1 MARVSLSMIVKDEAE
16 SIAAVLADAS
26 AFCDELVVADTGS
39 TDGTPELAAAAGAVV
54 LHVPWTDDFA
64 AARNASLDACTGDWV
79 VWLDAD
85 DRVPPAAQQAF
96 RRVLA
101 DLDGDGADGD
111 GADGSGADGDGVDGD
126 RFDALISPYH
136 CGFDEHTGAP
146 TFTTL
151 RERVLRRSA
160 RLRWAGAIHEVVD
173 ITGVRTREEA
183 QLVVEHRRTAS
194 QAAQDEGR
202 NLRILEKLYAEG
214 DRSPRT
220 LYYRANELRDV
231 ERHQEAADAY
241 AEVLALPQ
249 PAWERY
255 FALMSRAECL
265 QAIGRTGEAAETA
278 VQAVLLDPTRPEAW
292 MVAGMIPYEQGE
304 WARAVPFFSA
314 ASVAQARP
322 TEGFV
327 RGRDHDWAP
336 WDFLSVCLGNSGRH
350 EEALQAG
357 VRALRGNPQGDRV
370 RANLGWFVS
379 ELSVTDSTN

>member
-26 AFCDELVVADTGS
+26 VFCDELVVADTGS
-39 TDGTPELAAAAGAVV
+39 TDGTQELARAAGARVV
-54 LHVPWTDDFA
+54 DVPWTDDFA
-64 AARNASLDACTGDWV
+64 AARNASLDACGGDWII
-79 VWLDAD
+79 WLDAD

-96 RRVLA
+96 VRVLA
-101 DLDGDGADGD
+101 ELEED
-111 GADGSGADGDGVDGD
+111 V
-126 RFDALISPYH
+126 DALISPYH
-136 CGFDEHTGAP
+136 CAFDENTGAP

-151 RERVLRRSA
+151 RERVLRRA
-160 RLRWAGAIHEVVD
+160 AGLRWAGAIHEVVD
-173 ITGVRTREEA
+173 ITQARIREVP
-183 QLVVEHRRTAS
+183 QLVVEHRRTEA
-194 QAAQDEGR
+194 QAAADEGR
-202 NLRILEKLYAEG
+202 NLRILEKLYAGG

-220 LYYRANELRDV
+220 LYYRANELRDLG
-231 ERHQEAADAY
+231 RHEEAEVAY
-241 AEVLALPQ
+241 AEVLTLSQ

-265 QAIGRTGEAAETA
+265 QAVGRSAEAGEVA

-292 MVAGMIPYEQGE
+292 MVAGMIPYEQCD

-314 ASVAQARP
+314 AAAARSRP
-322 TEGFV
+322 SEGFV
-327 RGRDHDWAP
+327 RDRDHGWAP

-357 VRALRGNPQGDRV
+357 VRALRDNPQAERV

-379 ELSVTDSTN
+379 ELPVSDSTS

>member
-1 MARVSLSMIVKDEAE
+1 MAHVSLSMIVKDEAE
-16 SIAAVLADAS
+16 SIGAVLADAS

-96 RRVLA
+96 SRVLA
-101 DLDGDGADGD
+101 ALDGDR
-111 GADGSGADGDGVDGD
+111 V
-126 RFDALISPYH
+126 DALISPYH
-136 CGFDEHTGAP
+136 CGFDEQTDAP

-160 RLRWAGAIHEVVD
+160 GLRWAGAIHEVVD
-173 ITGVRTREEA
+173 ITGVRTREES
-183 QLVVEHRRTAS
+183 QLVVEHRRTAA

-220 LYYRANELRDV
+220 LYYRANELRDAD
-231 ERHQEAADAY
+231 RHEEAAHAY
-241 AEVLALPQ
+241 AEVLDVPQ

-255 FALMSRAECL
+255 FALLSRAECL
-265 QAIGRTGEAAETA
+265 HAIGRSGEGAETA
-278 VQAVLLDPTRPEAW
+278 VQAILLDPTRPEAW

-327 RGRDHDWAP
+327 RGRDHGWAP

-379 ELSVTDSTN
+379 ELPVADSTN